1 MFTMKVPNTLD
12 TTETGFYTLSDA
24 TKTTVGN
31 LAEPVSRRVRY
42 ALALLH
48 ATVESLEEIDRS
60 GLPLLRR
67 HGSVTLRGEP

>member
-1 MFTMKVPNTLD
+1 MPLRKHAIHDLIDDLTSSLN
-12 TTETGFYTLSDA
+12 
-24 TKTTVGN
+24 GN